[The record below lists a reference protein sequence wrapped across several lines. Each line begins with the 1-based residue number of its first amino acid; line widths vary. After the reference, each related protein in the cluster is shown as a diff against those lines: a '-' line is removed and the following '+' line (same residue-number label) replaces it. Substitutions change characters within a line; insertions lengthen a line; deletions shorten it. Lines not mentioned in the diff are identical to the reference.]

1 MAQARYGQLQQ
12 QKPGIRLAPIAI
24 TLLALLA
31 LEIGTFLPLPG
42 INLAYVAQQGGS
54 LPFQSGLLARI
65 SVLALGMVPWFSA
78 LTIVELVRL
87 LLPRSWLKGV
97 SHAQPFSQLVIGLS
111 LTFALMQGYGV
122 TSALVEIP
130 EMVAQPGA
138 SFIATGTASL
148 VAGNASVIALA
159 LLITRKGLGHG
170 FWIVLAASMLV
181 QMPEHWRLMLFM
193 LQEGSINLAQVAFSV
208 LTMAAIVALTVAIL
222 AARQRAG
229 KDEAGLLIWPLV
241 LAPLI
246 NGRHHHHC
254 RLDVSG

>member
-12 QKPGIRLAPIAI
+12 QKPGVRLAPIAI

-42 INLAYVAQQGGS
+42 INLAYVTQQGGS

-97 SHAQPFSQLVIGLS
+97 SHAQPFSQLVIWLS

-122 TSALVEIP
+122 TSALMEIP

-138 SFIATGTASL
+138 SFIAIGTASL
-148 VAGNASVIALA
+148 VG
-159 LLITRKGLGHG
+159 
-170 FWIVLAASMLV
+170 
-181 QMPEHWRLMLFM
+181 
-193 LQEGSINLAQVAFSV
+193 
-208 LTMAAIVALTVAIL
+208 
-222 AARQRAG
+222 RQRIRHCARAADHTQG
-229 KDEAGLLIWPLV
+229 PRATASGLCWQ
-241 LAPLI
+241 
-246 NGRHHHHC
+246 RRCWCKC
-254 RLDVSG
+254 RNTGG